1 MDTLI
6 IEYIE
11 QGKLPTDTIEA
22 RFVKKRASK
31 HTFIVA
37 RLFHKGF
44 STPLLVLCGLVN
56 ARTPTPMFS
65 RSLASQGSLE

>member
-44 STPLLVLCGLVN
+44 STPLLGKDDFIFV
-56 ARTPTPMFS
+56 
-65 RSLASQGSLE
+65 